1 MKLTLTNNFYT
12 WMRTILLQT
21 GTNIETNT
29 TSTIGHYSSHLKV
42 IGKMIDDTGTEQT
55 VISCGYKS
63 SSYDY
68 APHQWSNMTLN
79 AWKSGI
85 TGTDPLNDYTYFA
98 IGNSNKIATADD
110 CNLSG
115 GYVLNADYS
124 ASWKALS
131 NPSIV
136 NNKGVLTFMF
146 SVTAINPIEIG
157 EIGMF
162 KSLCYAN
169 TKNTR
174 TAIYNALFG
183 RATLDT
189 PITLASGESATF
201 QITIEI

>member
-1 MKLTLTNNFYT
+1 MNLTLTNNFYA

-21 GTNIETNT
+21 GTTIGTDT
-29 TSTIGHYSSHLKV
+29 TVTIGHYSAGLKV
-42 IGKMIDDTGTEQT
+42 LGKMIDDTGTEQNI
-55 VISCGYKS
+55 ISCGYKS

-68 APHQWSNMTLN
+68 APYQWSNMTLN

-85 TGTDPLNDYTYFA
+85 TGTDPLQDYTYFA
-98 IGNSNKIATADD
+98 IGNSNTAATADD
-110 CNLSG
+110 YNLSG
-115 GYVLNADYS
+115 NYVLNTDYS

-136 NNKGVLTFMF
+136 NNKGVLTFNF

-169 TKNTR
+169 TKNSR
-174 TAIYNALFG
+174 TAVYNALFG
-183 RATLDT
+183 RATLDA

-201 QITIEI
+201 QITVEI

>member
-1 MKLTLTNNFYT
+1 MNLTLTNNFYT

-21 GTNIETNT
+21 GSTIGPDTAA
-29 TSTIGHYSSHLKV
+29 TIGHYNTGLKV
-42 IGKMIDDTGTEQT
+42 LGKMIDDTGTEQT

-68 APHQWSNMTLN
+68 APYQWSNMTLN

-85 TGTDPLNDYTYFA
+85 TGTDQLQDYTYFA
-98 IGNSNKIATADD
+98 IGNSNTAATADD
-110 CNLSG
+110 YNLSG
-115 GYVLNADYS
+115 DYILNTDYS

-136 NNKGVLTFMF
+136 NNKGVLTFSF

-162 KSLCYAN
+162 KSLCYAI
-169 TKNTR
+169 TKNYR
-174 TAIYNALFG
+174 TAVYNALFG

-189 PITLASGESATF
+189 PITLSSGESATF
-201 QITIEI
+201 QITVEI